1 MILCITIALEVYG
14 DYMITKK
21 HKEMPQILTV
31 NKKIAII
38 PSVIIVVIIVGI
50 SQVSL
55 DYTPEQI
62 PEVEIVEEIENM
74 IIMPVKSA
82 RPDCGPNDE
91 CYIPSYYLAKIDETV
106 YWINEDSAFHSV
118 TSGQQENPDGLF
130 DSGHIDPDEKFSYTF
145 TEPGV
150 YSYYCT
156 LHPWMNG
163 MIKVER

>member
-1 MILCITIALEVYG
+1 M
-14 DYMITKK
+14 
-21 HKEMPQILTV
+21 

-38 PSVIIVVIIVGI
+38 PIIAIIAIIGAV
-50 SQVSL
+50 SQMGVEE
-55 DYTPEQI
+55 TAETETVEI
-62 PEVEIVEEIENM
+62 ETVEEVEAM
-74 IIMPVKSA
+74 ITIPVKAA
-82 RPDCGPNDE
+82 RPACGPHPE

-130 DSGHIDPDEKFSYTF
+130 DSGHIDPNEKFSYKF
-145 TEPGV
+145 SEPGV

-163 MIKVER
+163 VIKVER

>member
-1 MILCITIALEVYG
+1 MEEP
-14 DYMITKK
+14 KF
-21 HKEMPQILTV
+21 V

-38 PSVIIVVIIVGI
+38 PSVIIVVIIIGI
-50 SQVSL
+50 SQLSL
-55 DYTPEQI
+55 DYI
-62 PEVEIVEEIENM
+62 PEETPQVEIVEDIENM

-130 DSGHIDPDEKFSYTF
+130 DSGHIDPNEKFSYKF
-145 TEPGV
+145 SEPGV

-163 MIKVER
+163 VIKVER

>member
-1 MILCITIALEVYG
+1 
-14 DYMITKK
+14 MITKK

-118 TSGQQENPDGLF
+118 TSGQQENPDGVF

>member
-1 MILCITIALEVYG
+1 MITI
-14 DYMITKK
+14 
-21 HKEMPQILTV
+21 
-31 NKKIAII
+31 
-38 PSVIIVVIIVGI
+38 
-50 SQVSL
+50 
-55 DYTPEQI
+55 
-62 PEVEIVEEIENM
+62 
-74 IIMPVKSA
+74 PVKAA
-82 RPDCGPNDE
+82 RPACGPHPE
-91 CYIPSYYLAKIDETV
+91 CYIPSYYVAKTGETV
-106 YWINEDSAFHSV
+106 YWKNQDSAFHSV

>member
-1 MILCITIALEVYG
+1 
-14 DYMITKK
+14 MITKK

-163 MIKVER
+163 MI

>member
-1 MILCITIALEVYG
+1 M
-14 DYMITKK
+14 
-21 HKEMPQILTV
+21 
-31 NKKIAII
+31 NKKIITIPAII
-38 PSVIIVVIIVGI
+38 IVFIIVVV
-50 SQVSL
+50 SQVNL
-55 DYTPEQI
+55 EENNEETIQT
-62 PEVEIVEEIENM
+62 EIVEEIENM

>member
-1 MILCITIALEVYG
+1 MSGNYE
-14 DYMITKK
+14 ITKK
-21 HKEMPQILTV
+21 HKETCKTKSV

-38 PSVIIVVIIVGI
+38 PGITIIAIIAAV
-50 SQVSL
+50 SQVNL
-55 DYTPEQI
+55 EDTPEETV
-62 PEVEIVEEIENM
+62 EVEIVEEIEN
-74 IIMPVKSA
+74 IIVMPVKSA

-91 CYIPSYYLAKIDETV
+91 CYIPSYYVAKTGETV
-106 YWINEDSAFHSV
+106 YWENQDSAFHSV

-130 DSGHIDPDEKFSYTF
+130 DSGHIDPYEKFSYTF
-145 TEPGV
+145 TESGV

>member
-1 MILCITIALEVYG
+1 M
-14 DYMITKK
+14 
-21 HKEMPQILTV
+21 

-38 PSVIIVVIIVGI
+38 PSVIIVVIIIGI

-55 DYTPEQI
+55 DYI
-62 PEVEIVEEIENM
+62 PEETPQVEIVEDIENM

-130 DSGHIDPDEKFSYTF
+130 DSGHIDPD
-145 TEPGV
+145 
-150 YSYYCT
+150 
-156 LHPWMNG
+156 
-163 MIKVER
+163 

>member
-1 MILCITIALEVYG
+1 
-14 DYMITKK
+14 MITKK

-91 CYIPSYYLAKIDETV
+91 CYIPSYYLAIIVDTV

-118 TSGQQENPDGLF
+118 TCGQQENPDGLF

-145 TEPGV
+145 TDPGV

>member
-1 MILCITIALEVYG
+1 M
-14 DYMITKK
+14 
-21 HKEMPQILTV
+21 

-38 PSVIIVVIIVGI
+38 PIIVIIGIIAAV
-50 SQVSL
+50 SQMGDETTQTETIEIETV
-55 DYTPEQI
+55 E
-62 PEVEIVEEIENM
+62 EVEAM
-74 IIMPVKSA
+74 ITIPVKAA
-82 RPDCGPNDE
+82 RPACGPHPE
-91 CYIPSYYLAKIDETV
+91 CYIPSYYVTKLDEPV
-106 YWINEDSAFHSV
+106 IWLNEDSAFHSV

>member
-1 MILCITIALEVYG
+1 
-14 DYMITKK
+14 MITKK

-55 DYTPEQI
+55 DYTPDQI